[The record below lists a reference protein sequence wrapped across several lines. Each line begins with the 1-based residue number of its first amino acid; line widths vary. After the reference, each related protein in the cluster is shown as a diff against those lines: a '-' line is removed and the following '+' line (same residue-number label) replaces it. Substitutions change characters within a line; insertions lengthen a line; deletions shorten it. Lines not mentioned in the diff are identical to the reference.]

1 MGDQYLDRIRDLP
14 VMPEVA
20 AKVVN
25 LTEGKLEISFKELES
40 IIKVDPG
47 LTAKILKIA
56 NSALYARQR
65 EIKSLQMAITLLG
78 FKNIKSLV
86 LLITA
91 SNLFPRMRASV
102 FHKTYWKHCILSAFI
117 SKSLAV
123 RCGRSEAAEEAFI
136 AGLLHDIGQAAL
148 FTASPAEYG
157 QALEAEKL
165 GALLLETIEEQM
177 FGVNHRQVGG
187 ALLKKWNFPVPYVDV
202 ALEHESLNIS
212 SAHKSF
218 VILVSAGCLL
228 AEMLESGAIPA
239 LKEGLLQKLLPYTCL
254 GAAEVPGLAAA
265 YAAELRQDRL
275 FQEYQVLFDIK

>member
-1 MGDQYLDRIRDLP
+1 MGDRYLDRIRDLP

-20 AKVVN
+20 AKVIN
-25 LTEGKLEISFKELES
+25 LTEGKLEISFKELEA

-65 EIKSLQMAITLLG
+65 EIKSLQMAIMLLG

-91 SNLFPRMRASV
+91 SNLFPRMRISV
-102 FHKTYWKHCILSAFI
+102 FHKTYWKHGILSAFI

-148 FTASPAEYG
+148 FTAAPAEYG

-177 FGVNHRQVGG
+177 FNVNHRQIGG
-187 ALLKKWNFPVPYVDV
+187 ALLKKWNFPVPFVDV
-202 ALEHESLNIS
+202 ALEHESLNITS
-212 SAHKSF
+212 VHKSF
-218 VILVSAGCLL
+218 VILVSVACML
-228 AEMLESGAIPA
+228 AEWLEAGALPP
-239 LKEGLLQKLLPYTCL
+239 LKEDLFQQLLPYTCL
-254 GAAEVPGLAAA
+254 GAADVPALTAT
-265 YAAELRQDRL
+265 YSAELRQDRL
-275 FQEYQVLFDIK
+275 FQEYQVLFDLA

>member
-1 MGDQYLDRIRDLP
+1 VGEQYLDRIRDLP

-20 AKVVN
+20 VKVMN
-25 LTEGKLEISFKELES
+25 LTGEKLEISFKELEA
-40 IIKVDPG
+40 IIKIDPG

-91 SNLFPRMRASV
+91 SNLFPRMRTSA
-102 FHKTYWKHCILSAFI
+102 FHKTYWKHSILSAFL

-123 RCGRSEAAEEAFI
+123 RCGRSESAEEAFI
-136 AGLLHDIGQAAL
+136 AGLLHDIGQAGL
-148 FTASPAEYG
+148 FTASPAEYA

-177 FGVNHRQVGG
+177 FGVTHRQIGG
-187 ALLKKWNFPVPYVDV
+187 ALLKKWNFPVLFVDV

-218 VILVSAGCLL
+218 VILVSTGCIL
-228 AEMLESGAIPA
+228 AEKLETGTLPP
-239 LKEGLLQKLLPYTCL
+239 LKEDLFQQLLPYTCL
-254 GAAEVPGLAAA
+254 GAAEVPGLVAS

-275 FQEYQVLFDIK
+275 FQEYQALFDIK